1 MIATIYRYMECYTSS
16 ISHYQLASKE
26 RPDFILA
33 YLGLATSFKKIDQEK
48 QANDAYETAIKLI
61 I

>member
-1 MIATIYRYMECYTSS
+1 MECYTSS